1 MAHLTSLKLLNVRF
15 PTQNKTNIVQYVFV
29 ADLEFTGA
37 ARVFKSKFFCGLAAV
52 SKRLNNTALKY
63 MYVGPIP

>member
-1 MAHLTSLKLLNVRF
+1 LKFLRYSTYNRVIGLRHTVKNVKQILVDAF
-15 PTQNKTNIVQYVFV
+15 
-29 ADLEFTGA
+29 EFTGA